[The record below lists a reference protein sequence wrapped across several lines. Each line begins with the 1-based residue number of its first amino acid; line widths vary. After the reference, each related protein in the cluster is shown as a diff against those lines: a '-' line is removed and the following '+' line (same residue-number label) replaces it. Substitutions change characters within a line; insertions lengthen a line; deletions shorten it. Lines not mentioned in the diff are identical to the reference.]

1 MYLELEKNYILKL
14 TIEDLGGKIL
24 RLRID
29 GKLFLFKIIF
39 VNWTLLMHLFHREF
53 LWIICYELKE
63 YISK

>member
-39 VNWTLLMHLFHREF
+39 VN
-53 LWIICYELKE
+53 
-63 YISK
+63 